1 MLKKILFLI
10 LFLFLFT
17 TKAYAASPTTTYAL
31 SGSLT
36 ATNSSGISFFTL
48 SGSTD
53 TITGS
58 NEAIG
63 SITYSGGS
71 FSNNIVIET
80 GAGSTSPCPSGYT
93 QSGTSCVANL
103 SSGTANWTVTPAPD
117 TGLSTNTVNAVANN
131 NSSCADAI
139 SGQEI
144 SYTSNAN
151 VPNGQYTFETTFNS
165 GSSGTLSINLS
176 VDDYATVYLNGQ
188 VIGQTDTGG
197 QPTSCSDW
205 NGDGVTDDF
214 TYSGSVVQ
222 GSNTLQIVDTNDD
235 GNASYENGGGPANPM
250 GITANVQVT
259 SSSSPSCP
267 SGTTL
272 VNGECVSGYVL
283 SGSGD
288 TISYNGNSIT
298 YDSSTNTF
306 SGSIP
311 LSLTE
316 TLTEPAT
323 CSNGSASTSGSC
335 SGGAYLTCAESG
347 YTLSGSTCSE
357 TVSGSF
363 TLSGSSSNIDISSG
377 NSSGSISMTQT
388 EECPT
393 GYTLSSGSCVANTN
407 AGATSTFACTD
418 GTGTNYQ
425 NCDSGSLLPSGSAYL
440 CPLGQTQCNENTS
453 TPQCPSGT
461 TYQSGECI
469 WQTTASLSSSNWTS
483 QSISSP
489 NIPVT
494 SAGVTLTFNVQ
505 NTGGVSGYDL
515 RTDTSDD
522 SSGYIWWTSI
532 SNRCNDFMNQYD
544 GCGGSSYLPSENNTV
559 DNIYTVK
566 IFPTSQYLYINGT
579 QIASANVS
587 MSNINITGIESK
599 GSSAWY
605 NIEMSVPASACPSG
619 TTLINGECVSYSCPL
634 NGTPQGSAPG
644 QNYTCV
650 EPSGSS
656 NYYCSP
662 NLCYND
668 STNTPVSTTET
679 MPAPQTNNGTVT
691 SSGCSGSI
699 YIFPGQA
706 LQCTRDFA
714 LGENCCSRSKFLLGG
729 RSCSSN
735 SQILA
740 EAIIYD
746 NQYSPPVP
754 VYSGS
759 GDPNTAPITSC
770 SASSIANGCG
780 QQGEAIYLGDYCS
793 LKLPIVGTCLAQ
805 TYVFCKFQGLL
816 ATIIQAQGRAQLA
829 GGQNAVSWGSA
840 HSPNC
845 SGFTPTQFQELNFA
859 NMNLSEYIAVIK
871 NQVSNTLTTS
881 VIQQQIANT
890 TNSIG
895 NEINQLETGGALSG
909 TTP

>member
-71 FSNNIVIET
+71 FS
-80 GAGSTSPCPSGYT
+80 GSIT
-93 QSGTSCVANL
+93 
-103 SSGTANWTVTPAPD
+103 
-117 TGLSTNTVNAVANN
+117 
-131 NSSCADAI
+131 I
-139 SGQEI
+139 
-144 SYTSNAN
+144 
-151 VPNGQYTFETTFNS
+151 NS
-165 GSSGTLSINLS
+165 GSGSI
-176 VDDYATVYLNGQ
+176 T
-188 VIGQTDTGG
+188 
-197 QPTSCSDW
+197 
-205 NGDGVTDDF
+205 
-214 TYSGSVVQ
+214 
-222 GSNTLQIVDTNDD
+222 
-235 GNASYENGGGPANPM
+235 
-250 GITANVQVT
+250 
-259 SSSSPSCP
+259 
-267 SGTTL
+267 
-272 VNGECVSGYVL
+272 L

-323 CSNGSASTSGSC
+323 CSNGSAPTSGSC

-363 TLSGSSSNIDISSG
+363 TLSGSSSNIDISGG

-393 GYTLSSGSCVANTN
+393 GYTLSSGSCVANTD
-407 AGATSTFACTD
+407 AGTTSTFACTD
-418 GTGTNYQ
+418 GANYQ

-453 TPQCPSGT
+453 TPQCPSGYAYNSSTGQCTETTTSTSIVSASCPSGYSWNGSTCSKTSTVVYSEGSICPNSRYNPCKRGTEVIVGRGRSYACGNNDAAT
-461 TYQSGECI
+461 TYYYECVGSTYYTSSPICPSDYAYIGNYQCSG
-469 WQTTASLSSSNWTS
+469 TTTSTSTASST
-483 QSISSP
+483 
-489 NIPVT
+489 
-494 SAGVTLTFNVQ
+494 
-505 NTGGVSGYDL
+505 
-515 RTDTSDD
+515 
-522 SSGYIWWTSI
+522 
-532 SNRCNDFMNQYD
+532 
-544 GCGGSSYLPSENNTV
+544 
-559 DNIYTVK
+559 
-566 IFPTSQYLYINGT
+566 
-579 QIASANVS
+579 
-587 MSNINITGIESK
+587 
-599 GSSAWY
+599 
-605 NIEMSVPASACPSG
+605 CPSG
-619 TTLINGECVSYSCPL
+619 TTLINGECISYSCPL

-714 LGENCCSRSKFLLGG
+714 LGENCCSRSKFLIGS

-759 GDPNTAPITSC
+759 GDMNTAPITSC
-770 SASSIANGCG
+770 SESSIATGCG
-780 QQGEAIYLGDYCS
+780 QQGDAIYLGDYCS
-793 LKLPIVGTCLAQ
+793 LKLPVIGTCLAH

-829 GGQNAVSWGSA
+829 GGQNAVSWGSVQ
-840 HSPNC
+840 SPNC
-845 SGFTPTQFQELNFA
+845 TGFTPTQFQELNFA
-859 NMNLSEYIAVIK
+859 NMNLSEYINVIK
-871 NQVSNTLTTS
+871 NQVSKTLTTS